1 MHELALPLLIGLIA
15 VALAFDF
22 LNGLH
27 DAANSIATV
36 VATRLISPVWAV
48 AFAAFFNFGAYFLA
62 LQWPALHK
70 VADTIG
76 KGLIDKDVVTPAV
89 VFGALVGAMFWNVV
103 TWLKGIP
110 SSSSHALVGG
120 IVGAGVAHASLT
132 GIQWSGLNKT
142 LIAIVLSPLLGLILT
157 MLIMLVT
164 SWMGVRASAR
174 GAERV
179 FRGLH
184 LVSAGAYSLGH
195 GLNDAQKT
203 MGVITVL
210 LYSTGYLHG
219 DFHVPHWVALSC
231 YVAIGLGTLTGGWR
245 IIETMGTRITKL
257 NQHQGFSA
265 SAGGSVM
272 LFAAS
277 YLGIPVS
284 TTHTITGCV
293 IGAGAA
299 RRASAVRWGVARN
312 VMIAWII
319 TIPASATVA
328 ALFYWIASGELVLA
342 LVAIDAFA
350 LLGFAVFAWRELRRD
365 QPGYLRLGGV
375 VILLGLLTAAVA
387 LLHGLAT

>member
-1 MHELALPLLIGLIA
+1 MHELALPLLVGLIV

-36 VATRLISPVWAV
+36 VGTRLISPAWAV
-48 AFAAFFNFGAYFLA
+48 AFAAFFNFAAYFLA
-62 LQWPALHK
+62 LQWPQLHK

-76 KGLIDKDVVTPAV
+76 KGLIDKDLVTPAV

-103 TWLKGIP
+103 TWMKGIP

-120 IVGAGVAHASLT
+120 IVGAGLAHAGL
-132 GIQWSGLNKT
+132 GAIQWNGLNKT
-142 LIAIVLSPLLGLILT
+142 LIAIVLSPTLGLILT
-157 MLIMLVT
+157 MFIMLST
-164 SWMGVRASAR
+164 SWMGVRASAH
-174 GAERV
+174 GAERT

-219 DFHVPHWVALSC
+219 GFHVPHWVALSC

-257 NQHQGFSA
+257 SQHQGFSA
-265 SAGGSVM
+265 SAGGSMM

-299 RRASAVRWGVARN
+299 RGASGGGWGVAQN

-319 TIPASATVA
+319 TIPASAAVG
-328 ALFYWIASGELVLA
+328 ALFYW
-342 LVAIDAFA
+342 
-350 LLGFAVFAWRELRRD
+350 
-365 QPGYLRLGGV
+365 
-375 VILLGLLTAAVA
+375 LTT
-387 LLHGLAT
+387 LF

>member
-1 MHELALPLLIGLIA
+1 MHELAFPLLVGLIV

-36 VATRLISPVWAV
+36 VATRLLTPAMAV
-48 AFAAFFNFGAYFLA
+48 GFAAFFNFAAYFLA
-62 LQWPALHK
+62 LQWPQLHK

-76 KGLIDKDVVTPAV
+76 KGLIDKDLVTPAV
-89 VFGALVGAMFWNVV
+89 VFAALVGAMFWNVV

-120 IVGAGVAHASLT
+120 IVGAGVAHAGLS
-132 GIQWSGLNKT
+132 GVQWTGLNKT
-142 LIAIVLSPLLGLILT
+142 LIAIVLSPTLGLILT

-164 SWMGVRASAR
+164 SWLGVRASAS
-174 GAERV
+174 GAERT

-257 NQHQGFSA
+257 SQHQGFSA

-277 YLGIPVS
+277 YYGIPVS

-299 RRASAVRWGVARN
+299 RRASAVRWGVAGN
-312 VMIAWII
+312 VMIAWVI
-319 TIPASATVA
+319 TIPAAAAVG
-328 ALFYWIASGELVLA
+328 ALFYW
-342 LVAIDAFA
+342 
-350 LLGFAVFAWRELRRD
+350 
-365 QPGYLRLGGV
+365 
-375 VILLGLLTAAVA
+375 LT
-387 LLHGLAT
+387 TFF

>member
-1 MHELALPLLIGLIA
+1 MSQLALPLLVGLII

-36 VATRLISPVWAV
+36 VGTRLIGPVGAV
-48 AFAAFFNFGAYFLA
+48 AFAAFFNFAAYFLA

-76 KGLIDKDVVTPAV
+76 KGLIDKDLVTPAV

-103 TWLKGIP
+103 TWIKGIP

-120 IVGAGVAHASLT
+120 LVGAGVAHAGFGS
-132 GIQWSGLNKT
+132 IQWNGLNKT
-142 LIAIVLSPLLGLILT
+142 LLAIVLSPLLGLILT
-157 MLIMLVT
+157 MAIMLVT
-164 SWMGVRASAR
+164 SWLGVRASAR
-174 GAERV
+174 GAERT

-184 LVSAGAYSLGH
+184 LASAGAYSLGH

-210 LYSTGYLHG
+210 LYSTGYLRG
-219 DFHVPHWVALSC
+219 EFHVPGWVALSC

-299 RRASAVRWGVARN
+299 RRASAVRWGVAGD
-312 VMIAWII
+312 VAVAWII

-328 ALFYWIASGELVLA
+328 ALFYWLISGHYILAIVSVAVIAF
-342 LVAIDAFA
+342 VAYSAA
-350 LLGFAVFAWRELRRD
+350 AWRV
-365 QPGYLRLGGV
+365 QS
-375 VILLGLLTAAVA
+375 
-387 LLHGLAT
+387 

>member
-1 MHELALPLLIGLIA
+1 MHELAFPLLVGLIV

-36 VATRLISPVWAV
+36 VGTRLLSPAAAV
-48 AFAAFFNFGAYFLA
+48 AFAAFFNFAAYFLA
-62 LQWPALHK
+62 LRWPELHK

-76 KGLIDKDVVTPAV
+76 KGLIDKDLITPAV
-89 VFGALVGAMFWNVV
+89 VLGALVGAMFWDVV

-120 IVGAGVAHASLT
+120 IVGAGVAHAGLS
-132 GIQWSGLNKT
+132 GIQWTGLNKT
-142 LIAIVLSPLLGLILT
+142 LVAIVLSPTLGLILA
-157 MLIMLVT
+157 MAIMLAT
-164 SWMGVRASAR
+164 SWLGIRATAR
-174 GAERV
+174 GAERT

-219 DFHVPHWVALSC
+219 EFHVPHWVALSC

-265 SAGGSVM
+265 SLAGSAM

-299 RRASAVRWGVARN
+299 RRASAVRWGIAGN
-312 VMIAWII
+312 VMIAWVI
-319 TIPASATVA
+319 TIPASAAVA
-328 ALFYWIASGELVLA
+328 ALFYW
-342 LVAIDAFA
+342 
-350 LLGFAVFAWRELRRD
+350 
-365 QPGYLRLGGV
+365 
-375 VILLGLLTAAVA
+375 LTT
-387 LLHGLAT
+387 LF

>member
-1 MHELALPLLIGLIA
+1 VSHLALPLLIGLIV

-36 VATRLISPVWAV
+36 VGTRLLKPVWAV
-48 AFAAFFNFGAYFLA
+48 GFAAFFNFAAYFLA
-62 LQWPALHK
+62 LRWPSLHN

-76 KGLIDKDVVTPAV
+76 KGLIDKDLITPAV
-89 VFGALVGAMFWNVV
+89 IFGALVGAMFWNVV
-103 TWLKGIP
+103 TWVKGLP

-120 IVGAGVAHASLT
+120 LVGAGVAHAGLPS
-132 GIQWSGLNKT
+132 IQWVGLNKT
-142 LIAIVLSPLLGLILT
+142 LIAIVLSPVLGLIVT
-157 MLIMLVT
+157 MAIMLLT
-164 SWMGVRASAR
+164 SWLGVRASAR
-174 GAERV
+174 GAERT

-184 LVSAGAYSLGH
+184 LFSAGAYSLGH

-203 MGVITVL
+203 MGIITVL

-219 DFHVPHWVALSC
+219 HFAVPNWVALSC
-231 YVAIGLGTLTGGWR
+231 YVAMGIGTLTGGWR

-265 SAGGSVM
+265 SMGGSIM

-284 TTHTITGCV
+284 TTHTIAGCV
-293 IGAGAA
+293 IGAGTA
-299 RRASAVRWGVARN
+299 RRASAVRWGLAGDVA
-312 VMIAWII
+312 IAWVI

-328 ALFYWIASGELVLA
+328 ALFYWLISGLFLRVL
-342 LVAIDAFA
+342 I
-350 LLGFAVFAWRELRRD
+350 
-365 QPGYLRLGGV
+365 
-375 VILLGLLTAAVA
+375 AVA
-387 LLHGLAT
+387 VIALIGWSAHRWSAES

>member
-1 MHELALPLLIGLIA
+1 MHQLALPLLIGLIV

-36 VATRLISPVWAV
+36 VGTRLLKPVWAV
-48 AFAAFFNFGAYFLA
+48 AFAAFFNFAAYFLA
-62 LQWPALHK
+62 LRWPELHK

-76 KGLIDKDVVTPAV
+76 KGLIDKDLVTPAV
-89 VFGALVGAMFWNVV
+89 VFGALVGAMFWNIV

-120 IVGAGVAHASLT
+120 IIGAGIAHA
-132 GIQWSGLNKT
+132 GIGGVQWAGLNKT

-157 MLIMLVT
+157 MTIMLAT
-164 SWMGVRASAR
+164 SWLGVRASAH
-174 GAERV
+174 GAERT

-219 DFHVPHWVALSC
+219 DFAVPHWVALSC

-257 NQHQGFSA
+257 DQHQGFSA

-277 YLGIPVS
+277 YFGIPVS

-299 RRASAVRWGVARN
+299 RRASAVRWGIARN
-312 VMIAWII
+312 VMIAWLI
-319 TIPASATVA
+319 TIPASAIVA
-328 ALFYWIASGELVLA
+328 ALFYWLISGEFVRVIIA
-342 LVAIDAFA
+342 VAIIAAIAFA
-350 LLGFAVFAWRELRRD
+350 ARTWRAR
-365 QPGYLRLGGV
+365 P
-375 VILLGLLTAAVA
+375 
-387 LLHGLAT
+387 

>member
-1 MHELALPLLIGLIA
+1 MYQLAFPLLVGLIV

-36 VATRLISPVWAV
+36 VGTRLISPVWAV
-48 AFAAFFNFGAYFLA
+48 AFAAFFNFAAYFLA

-76 KGLIDKDVVTPAV
+76 KGLVDKDLITPAV

-120 IVGAGVAHASLT
+120 LVGAGLAHAGFGS
-132 GIQWSGLNKT
+132 IQWNGLNKT
-142 LIAIVLSPLLGLILT
+142 LIAIVLSPVLGLILT
-157 MLIMLVT
+157 MAIMLAT
-164 SWMGVRASAR
+164 SWLGGRASAR
-174 GAERV
+174 GAERS

-184 LVSAGAYSLGH
+184 LASAGAYSLGH

-219 DFHVPHWVALSC
+219 EFHVPGWVAVSC

-284 TTHTITGCV
+284 TTHTITGCI

-299 RRASAVRWGVARN
+299 RRASAVRWGVAGN
-312 VMIAWII
+312 VAIAWVI

-328 ALFYWIASGELVLA
+328 ALFYWLISG
-342 LVAIDAFA
+342 F
-350 LLGFAVFAWRELRRD
+350 
-365 QPGYLRLGGV
+365 YLR
-375 VILLGLLTAAVA
+375 VIIAVA
-387 LLHGLAT
+387 AIAFVAYSAAKWRIQS

>member
-1 MHELALPLLIGLIA
+1 MHELAFPLLVGLIV

-36 VATRLISPVWAV
+36 VGTRLLSPAAAV
-48 AFAAFFNFGAYFLA
+48 AFAAFFNFAAYFLA
-62 LQWPALHK
+62 LRWPELHK

-76 KGLIDKDVVTPAV
+76 KGLIDKDLITPAV
-89 VFGALVGAMFWNVV
+89 VLGALVGAMFWNVV

-120 IVGAGVAHASLT
+120 IVGAGVAHAGLS
-132 GIQWSGLNKT
+132 GIQWTGLNKT
-142 LIAIVLSPLLGLILT
+142 LVAIVLSPTLGLILA
-157 MLIMLVT
+157 MAIMLAT
-164 SWMGVRASAR
+164 SWLGIRATAR
-174 GAERV
+174 GAERT

-219 DFHVPHWVALSC
+219 EFHVPHWVALSC

-265 SAGGSVM
+265 SLAGSAM

-299 RRASAVRWGVARN
+299 RRASAVRWGIAGN
-312 VMIAWII
+312 VMIAWVI
-319 TIPASATVA
+319 TIPASAAVA
-328 ALFYWIASGELVLA
+328 ALFYW
-342 LVAIDAFA
+342 
-350 LLGFAVFAWRELRRD
+350 
-365 QPGYLRLGGV
+365 
-375 VILLGLLTAAVA
+375 LTT
-387 LLHGLAT
+387 LF

>member
-36 VATRLISPVWAV
+36 VATRLLSPLAAV
-48 AFAAFFNFGAYFLA
+48 GFAAFFNFAAYFLA
-62 LQWPALHK
+62 LRWPELHK

-76 KGLIDKDVVTPAV
+76 KGLIDKDLITPAV

-120 IVGAGVAHASLT
+120 LIGAGVAHAGLT
-132 GIQWSGLNKT
+132 GVQWTGLNKT
-142 LIAIVLSPLLGLILT
+142 LVAIVLSPTLGLILT

-164 SWMGVRASAR
+164 SWLGVRATAR
-174 GAERV
+174 GAERT
-179 FRGLH
+179 FRALH
-184 LVSAGAYSLGH
+184 LVSAGTYSLGH

-203 MGVITVL
+203 MGIITVL
-210 LYSTGYLHG
+210 LYSTGYLQG

-257 NQHQGFSA
+257 SQHQGFSA

-299 RRASAVRWGVARN
+299 RRASAVRWGVAGN
-312 VMIAWII
+312 VMIAWLI
-319 TIPASATVA
+319 TIPASATVG
-328 ALFYWIASGELVLA
+328 ALFYW
-342 LVAIDAFA
+342 
-350 LLGFAVFAWRELRRD
+350 
-365 QPGYLRLGGV
+365 
-375 VILLGLLTAAVA
+375 LT
-387 LLHGLAT
+387 TFF